1 MKQKTAK
8 FINVNGRLM
17 DLSHPQVMGILNLTP
32 DSFYAGSRKRTEQE
46 IAARALQIVS
56 EGGSIIDVGAYSSRP
71 NADDVPAEEEME
83 RLRRGL
89 AIVFREVPDAVVS
102 IDTFRADVAKM
113 CVEEFGAAIVNDIS
127 AGEMDKDMF
136 PVVAR
141 LGVPY
146 VMMHMQGTPQDM
158 QRNPHYTHLLGEVL
172 RYFSEKVQ
180 RLRDLGAKDL
190 ILDPGFGFGKTLA
203 HNYELLAGMEELA
216 VFELPVLVGVSRKSM
231 IYNLLECTPDDA
243 LNGTS
248 VVNALALTK
257 GADILRVHDVK
268 PAVEAVK
275 IVSAMNDNTTF

>member
-32 DSFYAGSRKRTEQE
+32 DSFYAESRKRTEQE
-46 IAARALQIVS
+46 IAARAVQIVS

>member
-32 DSFYAGSRKRTEQE
+32 DSFYAESRKRTEQE

>member
-32 DSFYAGSRKRTEQE
+32 DSFYAESRKRTEQE
-46 IAARALQIVS
+46 IAARAVQIVS

-102 IDTFRADVAKM
+102 VDTFRADVAKM

>member
-32 DSFYAGSRKRTEQE
+32 DSFYAESRKRTEQE

-102 IDTFRADVAKM
+102 VDTFRADVAKM

-275 IVSAMNDNTTF
+275 IVSAMTDNTTF